1 MPLKGNNVIANVHCK
16 KKWME
21 RVKVHLNQPGKK
33 KTRRVNRAAVRPRST
48 SPLPPP
54 PPTVAL
60 CRRPRHSLRPAGSFV
75 FLWFQTVLYHATAKQ
90 KSSKTKV
97 FPIFETYK
105 CLFFILLL
113 LSLCLFL
120 APVASVQKF
129 AAIAPRPTGGALR
142 PVVRCATFKYNTKVR
157 AGRGFT
163 LGELKGA
170 GISAK
175 KAGTIGIAV
184 DHRRMNKSTESLLIN
199 VERLKAYMGNLVTFP
214 KKGKGAAP
222 AVAQFQGTV
231 MPIAQAAYKN
241 QSRAITAEEKSANVF
256 RDMRIARADARMV
269 GIRQKKQD
277 EAAAKAAL
285 KKK

>member
-21 RVKVHLNQPGKK
+21 RVKVHLNQAGKK
-33 KTRRVNRAAVRPRST
+33 KTRRVNRAA
-48 SPLPPP
+48 
-54 PPTVAL
+54 
-60 CRRPRHSLRPAGSFV
+60 
-75 FLWFQTVLYHATAKQ
+75 
-90 KSSKTKV
+90 
-97 FPIFETYK
+97 
-105 CLFFILLL
+105 
-113 LSLCLFL
+113 
-120 APVASVQKF
+120 KF

-142 PVVRCATFKYNTKVR
+142 PVVRCATFKYNTKVK

-184 DHRRMNKSTESLLIN
+184 DHRRTNKSTESLLIN

-222 AVAQFQGTV
+222 AVAQFKGTV
-231 MPIAQAAYKN
+231 MPVAQAAYKV

-256 RDMRIARADARMV
+256 RDMRIARADARMI
-269 GIRQKKQD
+269 GIRQKKKD
-277 EAAAKAAL
+277 EAAIKAAL